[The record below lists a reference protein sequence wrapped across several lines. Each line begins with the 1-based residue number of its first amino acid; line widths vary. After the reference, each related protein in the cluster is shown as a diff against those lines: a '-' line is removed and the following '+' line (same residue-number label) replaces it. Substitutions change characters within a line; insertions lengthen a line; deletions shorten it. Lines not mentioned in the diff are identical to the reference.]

1 MRNHRFF
8 QQQDQLYHPRRDEVL
23 IKHGELKDDL
33 IIKEEEEEEE
43 IKEEEDTKINKF
55 LEICQNLVKDVE

>member
-1 MRNHRFF
+1 MRNHRFI

-33 IIKEEEEEEE
+33 IIKEEEEEED
-43 IKEEEDTKINKF
+43 IEDTKINKF
-55 LEICQNLVKDVE
+55 LEICQNLAKDVE